1 MIRPVSFPH
10 ASHLLSI
17 IPLLLL
23 SLLVTPT
30 HAVDIQISQ
39 APLALP
45 GPGGYQITIPMQ
57 TCPSIPPGVC
67 CIARDLPGQGPSKR
81 IVFTK
86 LDTLDI
92 AAAWVPDAGR
102 SGCDGKAQSTH
113 AGGGDWQYDIP
124 ADLPDLAINAGSYM
138 RMPVG
143 HPMGADLGWLQGEGV
158 LGFVTG
164 KGDWWSQDVDQA
176 IAQII
181 AARFWSDSM
190 AGKDLPPVNKVK
202 RFRGKVVDVGKMGM
216 TGPGNSNSVDK
227 RNIVSADKGF
237 VLCRGPRRG
246 VYTSVIEMD
255 GAVYRAETP
264 QSPVYVSQDGT
275 VLNFTEPAAG

>member
-1 MIRPVSFPH
+1 MLRPISIPLV
-10 ASHLLSI
+10 SHLLSI
-17 IPLLLL
+17 LLLL
-23 SLLVTPT
+23 TSSY
-30 HAVDIQISQ
+30 AVDIRITQ
-39 APLALP
+39 APFVQP
-45 GPGGYQITIPMQ
+45 GNQGIIPTQI
-57 TCPSIPPGVC
+57 CFGIPPGVC
-67 CIARDLPGQGPSKR
+67 CIARDLPGQRPSKR
-81 IVFTK
+81 IVFTN

-102 SGCDGKAQSTH
+102 SGCDGKAQSTY
-113 AGGGDWQYDIP
+113 AGGGRWQYDIP

-143 HPMGADLGWLQGEGV
+143 HPSEADLGWLQGEGV

-164 KGDWWSQDVDQA
+164 KGDWWSKDVDKA
-176 IAQII
+176 KARNI
-181 AARFWSDSM
+181 AARFGFGSM
-190 AGKDLPPVNKVK
+190 AGKGLPPVNKVK
-202 RFRGKVVDVGKMGM
+202 RFRGKVVDVVKMGM
-216 TGPGNSNSVDK
+216 TGPGNSSLVEK

-237 VLCRGPRRG
+237 VLCRGPMSG

-264 QSPVYVSQDGT
+264 QSPVYVSQDGK

>member
-17 IPLLLL
+17 LPLLLL

-45 GPGGYQITIPMQ
+45 GPSGYQITIPMQ
-57 TCPSIPPGVC
+57 ACPSIPPGVC
-67 CIARDLPGQGPSKR
+67 CIARDLPGQPSKS
-81 IVFTK
+81 IVFTN
-86 LDTLDI
+86 LEPLHI

-102 SGCDGKAQSTH
+102 SGCQGKAQATH
-113 AGGGDWQYDIP
+113 AGGGRWKYDIP
-124 ADLPDLAINAGSYM
+124 ADQPDLAINAGSYI

-143 HPMGADLGWLQGEGV
+143 NPMGADIGWLRGEGV

-164 KGDWWSQDVDQA
+164 KSDWWSKDVDKLRAGA
-176 IAQII
+176 IAKL
-181 AARFWSDSM
+181 WYGSM
-190 AGKDLPPVNKVK
+190 RKGHPPGNKVK

-216 TGPGNSNSVDK
+216 TGPGNSNSMDK

-237 VLCRGPRRG
+237 VLCQGPRKG
-246 VYTSVIEMD
+246 VYTSVIELD

-264 QSPVYVSQDGT
+264 QSPVYVSQDGK